1 MFGCKSILVSI
12 MKPHTFKPD
21 VSFSVASTS
30 CSGVEARSRENAE
43 ALSEKVSIKNFTRE
57 QNSQSSVGC
66 YRV

>member
-43 ALSEKVSIKNFTRE
+43 ALSEKVSIKNFT
-57 QNSQSSVGC
+57 
-66 YRV
+66 